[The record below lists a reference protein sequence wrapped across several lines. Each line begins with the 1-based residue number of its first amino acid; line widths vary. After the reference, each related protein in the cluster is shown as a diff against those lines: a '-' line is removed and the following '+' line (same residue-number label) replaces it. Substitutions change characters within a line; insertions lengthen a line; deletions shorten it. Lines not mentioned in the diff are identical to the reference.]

1 VNNLI
6 KQRGFQIKLVAALLI
21 VALIGAAVFGSGILS
36 GKTSEGVVGRVNG
49 EAITKDELYDA
60 LKDQYGQE
68 TLNTLISE
76 KIIKLEI
83 KKHNIEVPEKDVEEE
98 FQKLVDQYGG
108 QEQFDQIFE
117 SYGYD
122 QNDIKE
128 DIKMSLQLKKLLE
141 PKITITEEEMKE
153 YFETNKATYD
163 TKEQVKASHIL
174 VDSEATAQEVRN
186 KLLAGADFAE
196 LAKEYSTDTNNNENG
211 GELGFFSKGN
221 MVAEFENVAFALA
234 VGEISE
240 PVKTEYGYHIIKV
253 EEKQAAKEATY
264 EECQALVKEALFNEK
279 LPTAYNTYFEEIY
292 DEYEIENLL

>member
-1 VNNLI
+1 MV
-6 KQRGFQIKLVAALLI
+6 
-21 VALIGAAVFGSGILS
+21 
-36 GKTSEGVVGRVNG
+36 
-49 EAITKDELYDA
+49 
-60 LKDQYGQE
+60 
-68 TLNTLISE
+68 
-76 KIIKLEI
+76 
-83 KKHNIEVPEKDVEEE
+83 
-98 FQKLVDQYGG
+98 
-108 QEQFDQIFE
+108 
-117 SYGYD
+117 
-122 QNDIKE
+122 
-128 DIKMSLQLKKLLE
+128 
-141 PKITITEEEMKE
+141 
-153 YFETNKATYD
+153 
-163 TKEQVKASHIL
+163 KEQVKASHIL

-196 LAKEYSTDTNNNENG
+196 LAKEYPTDTNNNENG

>member
-128 DIKMSLQLKKLLE
+128 DIKMSLQLKKLIE